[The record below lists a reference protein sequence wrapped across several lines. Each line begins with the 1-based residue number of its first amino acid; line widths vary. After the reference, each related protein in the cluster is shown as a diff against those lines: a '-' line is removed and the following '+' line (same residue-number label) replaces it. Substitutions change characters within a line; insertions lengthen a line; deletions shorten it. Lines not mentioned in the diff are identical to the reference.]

1 VTARPSIRRG
11 LIVGGCISGCVWIA
25 VAMGIAAAFDF
36 NAWQWAETAL
46 PMGE

>member
-1 VTARPSIRRG
+1 VTARQWLVAGASIY
-11 LIVGGCISGCVWIA
+11 LLS

-36 NAWQWAETAL
+36 NVWQWAETAL